1 MDYGVYLTGLPIDRA
16 SGSAYIYPLFTGDF
30 PDYMKNEMN
39 DLERLRHS
47 SAHVMAAAVCRLFD
61 NVQLDIGPS
70 TDDGFYYDF
79 DLADRITPEDFERIE
94 AEMKI
99 IVAEDLPFEVVE
111 VSRDEAKEI
120 LKGQKYKLERLAD
133 IPEGDAITFYS
144 CGEFKDLCRG
154 PHVESTGKLRA
165 FQLMNIA
172 GSYFRGH
179 ETNPMLQRLY
189 GTAFTNPKQLRL
201 YLKQVAEAK
210 KRDHRRLGKD
220 LDLFSI
226 SENVGPGLVNWHPKG
241 ARIRSTIE
249 DFWKKEHF
257 KNGYDL
263 VYTPH
268 IGKANLWETS
278 GHLDFYREGMFAAM
292 DVDGQEYFAKPMNCP
307 FHVEIYKT
315 GLRSYR
321 ELPLRWAE
329 LGTVYRYEKAGTLH
343 GLFRV
348 RGFTQD
354 DAHIFCTVEQI
365 EDEVKE
371 VIRFCNFI
379 WKTFGFTEV
388 KAYLS
393 TRPEKAVGEEDRWDK
408 ATQSLEAA
416 IKAEDLPYEMDEG
429 GGAFYGPKI
438 DLKVKDAIGR
448 EWQTSTIQF
457 DFNLPER
464 FDLKYIGDDGEAHRP
479 YMVHRALF
487 GSLERFFG
495 ILTEHYAGGFPVW
508 LAPEQVRVLPLSDD
522 QLGYADEVV
531 AALREAEIRVTVD
544 KKSGKL
550 NGKVKNAQLDKVPY
564 MLIIGGKEE
573 ETKQVAVR
581 HRLQGMKGECSLEDF
596 IEQLKKEEL
605 AKTTVDMEVS
615 D

>member
-1 MDYGVYLTGLPIDRA
+1 
-16 SGSAYIYPLFTGDF
+16 
-30 PDYMKNEMN
+30 MKNEQTN
-39 DLERLRHS
+39 NLEMLRHS
-47 SAHVMAAAVCRLFD
+47 TAHVMAAAVCRLFD

-79 DLADRITPEDFERIE
+79 DLEARITPDDFERIE
-94 AEMKI
+94 AEMKK
-99 IVAEDLPFEVVE
+99 IVDEDLPFECLT
-111 VSRDEAKEI
+111 VSRDEANEL
-120 LKGQKYKLERLAD
+120 LKDQKYKLERLAD
-133 IPEGDAITFYS
+133 IPEGEAITFYT
-144 CGEFKDLCRG
+144 CGEFMDLCRG

-165 FQLMNIA
+165 FKIMNVA
-172 GSYFRGH
+172 GSYYRGH

-201 YLKQVAEAK
+201 YLKQIEEAQ
-210 KRDHRRLGKD
+210 KRDHRRLAKD

-226 SENVGPGLVNWHPKG
+226 SESVGPGLVHWHPKG

-257 KNGYDL
+257 KNGYDI

-268 IGKANLWETS
+268 VGKANLWETS
-278 GHLDFYREGMFAAM
+278 GHLDFYREGMYAAM
-292 DVDGQEYFAKPMNCP
+292 DVDGQEYFIKPMNCP
-307 FHVEIYKT
+307 FHVEIYKS

-354 DAHIFCTVEQI
+354 DAHIFCTTDQI

-393 TRPEKAVGEEDRWDK
+393 TRPEKAVGEPERWDQ
-408 ATQSLEAA
+408 ATRSLEAA
-416 IKAEDLPYEMDEG
+416 IKAEGLPYEVDEG

-522 QLGYADEVV
+522 QSDYADEVLT
-531 AALREAEIRVTVD
+531 ALRQAEIRATVD
-544 KKSGKL
+544 KKQGKL

-564 MLIIGGKEE
+564 MLIIGGKEQE
-573 ETKQVAVR
+573 NKQVAVR
-581 HRLQGMKGECSLEDF
+581 HRLKGMKGECGLEEF
-596 IEQLKKEEL
+596 IAQLKQEEL
-605 AKTTVDMEVS
+605 EKTTVDMEVS

>member
-1 MDYGVYLTGLPIDRA
+1 MSNGPID
-16 SGSAYIYPLFTGDF
+16 
-30 PDYMKNEMN
+30 
-39 DLERLRHS
+39 LETLRHS
-47 SAHVMAAAVCRLFD
+47 SAHVMAAAVCRIFD

-79 DLADRITPEDFERIE
+79 DLETRMTPEDFERIE
-94 AEMKI
+94 AEMKKI
-99 IVAEDLPFEVVE
+99 IEEDLPFDSITVT
-111 VSRDEAKEI
+111 RDEAKEL
-120 LKGQKYKLERLAD
+120 LKDQKYKLERLAD
-133 IPEGDAITFYS
+133 IPEGEAITFFS
-144 CGEFKDLCRG
+144 CGEFMDLCRG

-165 FQLMNIA
+165 FKIMNVA
-172 GSYFRGH
+172 GSYYRGH

-201 YLKQVAEAK
+201 YLKQIEEAK
-210 KRDHRRLGKD
+210 KRDHRRLAKE
-220 LDLFSI
+220 LDLYSI
-226 SENVGPGLVNWHPKG
+226 SESVGPGLVNWHPKG
-241 ARIRSTIE
+241 ARIRTIIE
-249 DFWKKEHF
+249 DFWRKEHF

-268 IGKANLWETS
+268 VGKANLWETS

-292 DVDGQEYFAKPMNCP
+292 DVDGQEYFMKPMNCP
-307 FHVEIYKT
+307 FHVEIYKS

-354 DAHIFCTVEQI
+354 DAHIFCTPDQI

-371 VIRFCNFI
+371 VIRFCNMI

-393 TRPEKAVGEEDRWDK
+393 TRPEKAVGEPERWDQ

-416 IKAEDLPYEMDEG
+416 IKAEGLPYEIDEG

-495 ILTEHYAGGFPVW
+495 ILTEHYTGGFPVW

-522 QLGYADEVV
+522 QLDYANEIVS
-531 AALREAEIRVTVD
+531 ALRAAEIRAGVD
-544 KKSGKL
+544 TKQGKL

-564 MLIIGGKEE
+564 MLIIGAKEQE
-573 ETKQVAVR
+573 NSQVAVR
-581 HRLQGMKGECSLEDF
+581 HRLQGMKGECSLEEF
-596 IEQLKKEEL
+596 IAQLKEEEQT
-605 AKTTVDMEVS
+605 KQTVN
-615 D
+615 

>member
-1 MDYGVYLTGLPIDRA
+1 
-16 SGSAYIYPLFTGDF
+16 
-30 PDYMKNEMN
+30 MKTEQMT
-39 DLERLRHS
+39 DLEKLRHS

-79 DLADRITPEDFERIE
+79 DLEARITPDDFERIE
-94 AEMKI
+94 AEMKKI
-99 IVAEDLPFEVVE
+99 IEEDHAFECMT
-111 VSRDEAKEI
+111 VSRDEAKEL
-120 LKGQKYKLERLAD
+120 LKDQKYKLERLAD
-133 IPEGDAITFYS
+133 IPEGDAITFYT
-144 CGEFKDLCRG
+144 CGEFMDLCRG
-154 PHVESTGKLRA
+154 PHVESTGKLRT
-165 FQLMNIA
+165 FQLMNVA

-201 YLKQVAEAK
+201 YLKQIEEAQ

-220 LDLFSI
+220 LDLYSI

-292 DVDGQEYFAKPMNCP
+292 DIDGQEYFAKPMNCP

-354 DAHIFCTVEQI
+354 DAHIFCTTDQI

-393 TRPEKAVGEEDRWDK
+393 TRPEKAVGEPERWDQ

-416 IKAEDLPYEMDEG
+416 IKAEGLPYEIDEG

-464 FDLKYIGDDGEAHRP
+464 FDLKYIGADGNAHRP

-487 GSLERFFG
+487 GSMERFFG
-495 ILTEHYAGGFPVW
+495 ILIEHYAGGFPVW

-522 QLGYADEVV
+522 QEQYANEIL
-531 AALREAEIRVTVD
+531 AALRQAEIRASVD
-544 KKSGKL
+544 KRQGKL

-564 MLIIGGKEE
+564 MLIIGGKEQE
-573 ETKQVAVR
+573 NKQVAVR
-581 HRLQGMKGECSLEDF
+581 HRLKGMKGECSLEEF
-596 IEQLKKEEL
+596 IAQLKQEEL
-605 AKTTVDMEVS
+605 DKRTVDTEVS